1 MEYKDIRELALLM
14 RETGLTSL
22 EFESGDDS
30 IKLRRENK
38 PTAAVTASSIAVAA
52 LPLDDPPFDTA
63 QPVESY
69 DSGDFTVKSPMVGVF
84 YSAAGAD
91 LEPYVTV
98 GDEVQVGDV
107 LCIIEAMKIMNEIT
121 AERNGVITEICTQ
134 NRQIVEFGQP
144 LFRIGSV
151 KPTTSSSEIVL

>member
-1 MEYKDIRELALLM
+1 MEYKEIRELALLM
-14 RETGLTSL
+14 RETGLSSL
-22 EFESGDDS
+22 EFVSGDDS
-30 IKLRRENK
+30 IKLCREN
-38 PTAAVTASSIAVAA
+38 TMASAVMYSPIMETQ
-52 LPLDDPPFDTA
+52 PFDVN
-63 QPVESY
+63 QQS
-69 DSGDFTVKSPMVGVF
+69 DSFDNGDFTVKSPMVGVF
-84 YSAAGAD
+84 YSAPGTD

-144 LFRIGSV
+144 LFRIGAASLAAV
-151 KPTTSSSEIVL
+151 SN